1 MASMQRQTIAIG
13 LMLAFVISAPAPA
26 DIYRWQDA
34 SGVTHFSN
42 EPPPAGVTLIEKMEE
57 APYDAEADRR
67 RLDEERRLRLER
79 RQEELEERKAGV
91 AAREQEAQMR
101 LEEADRRM
109 NEAQQIQQ
117 QAQEAARED
126 DCDDDYY
133 FRYGNCGYPAY
144 GRRYHLE
151 RPRNPNLYRGYY
163 RDNNN
168 LYYKD
173 HRRPGHPAGPPPP
186 RPGLKPTPK
195 TDGATGG
202 AKGKKPST
210 AWEDPALRG
219 NPPPQVP
226 AAPK

>member
-1 MASMQRQTIAIG
+1 MQRQAIAIG
-13 LMLAFVISAPAPA
+13 LMLAFVISAPALA

-67 RLDEERRLRLER
+67 RIEEERRLRLER
-79 RQEELEERKAGV
+79 RKEELEERKAGLS
-91 AAREQEAQMR
+91 AREQEAQMR

-109 NEAQQIQQ
+109 SEALQIQQ

-144 GRRYHLE
+144 GRRYYPG
-151 RPRNPNLYRGYY
+151 RPENQNLYRGYY

-173 HRRPGHPAGPPPP
+173 HRRPGHPPGPPPA
-186 RPGLKPTPK
+186 RPGQKPTPK
-195 TDGATGG
+195 TDGAPGA
-202 AKGKKPST
+202 AKGKKPPP
-210 AWEDPALRG
+210 AWEDPASRG
-219 NPPPQVP
+219 NPPPPVP

>member
-1 MASMQRQTIAIG
+1 MQRQAIAIG
-13 LMLAFVISAPAPA
+13 LMLAFLISAPALA

-34 SGVTHFSN
+34 GGVTHFSN

-67 RLDEERRLRLER
+67 RIEEERRLRLER
-79 RQEELEERKAGV
+79 RQEELEERKAGLS
-91 AAREQEAQMR
+91 AREQEAQMR
-101 LEEADRRM
+101 LEEADRRL

-117 QAQEAARED
+117 QARED

-133 FRYGNCGYPAY
+133 FRYGSCGYPAY
-144 GRRYHLE
+144 GRRYYPG
-151 RPRNPNLYRGYY
+151 RPGSPNLYRGYY
-163 RDNNN
+163 RENNN

-173 HRRPGHPAGPPPP
+173 PRRSGHPPGSPPA

-195 TDGATGG
+195 SDGAPGA
-202 AKGKKPST
+202 AKGKKPPS
-210 AWEDPALRG
+210 AWEDPAVKGDL
-219 NPPPQVP
+219 PPQVP